1 MSVRSASGV
10 MAMFIAVAAFSFM
23 DALLKTF
30 AAHYAPAQVTFLRAV
45 SSLPFVLLPLWW
57 SGRLGEL
64 RPVRPALHL
73 VRALLGVLML
83 LSFIAALREAPLA
96 AVYSVYMGAP
106 LLIAALAAWFLG
118 ERVGLGCWLAILIG
132 LVGVLVIL
140 QPRPDGMSPTAGL
153 AALLSAL
160 CYAGAVLVA
169 RVLTRTDT
177 PASVVFMFLASVAV
191 ISLALALPGWVPILT
206 THWPLIVATGA
217 FGAVGQ
223 HYIMVA
229 FKHAPAAI
237 VAPVEYTALVWG
249 IGIDWVVWSVAPD
262 ATMRAVTAS
271 VRDFAMPG
279 NGIEGFTRKAVE
291 IAVAGIYDLRQHK
304 DEVLMPV
311 LRKWRVFERAD
322 FGAEG
327 EQARIELSVLL
338 DDMEVAA
345 DRFENKREALRAR
358 LAARD

>member
-118 ERVGLGCWLAILIG
+118 ERC
-132 LVGVLVIL
+132 L

-177 PASVVFMFLASVAV
+177 TASVVFMFLASVAV

-223 HYIMVA
+223 HYITVA

-249 IGIDWVVWSVAPD
+249 IGIDWVVWSITPD
-262 ATMRAVTAS
+262 AKMLAGAALVVLAGLY
-271 VRDFAMPG
+271 V
-279 NGIEGFTRKAVE
+279 
-291 IAVAGIYDLRQHK
+291 VA
-304 DEVLMPV
+304 
-311 LRKWRVFERAD
+311 WRERA
-322 FGAEG
+322 
-327 EQARIELSVLL
+327 
-338 DDMEVAA
+338 
-345 DRFENKREALRAR
+345 
-358 LAARD
+358 